1 MSGLPQPQST
11 ATVAAGRVQL
21 HSLGDGLNGYYHPLD
36 YFSRTFRITSF
47 HTTAI
52 STIKPR
58 NVVQEIL
65 PAASI
70 SPRKIIVV
78 IIVIPIVN
86 IIIIII
92 IIIIFIVIT
101 NALLRKITSAQRPR
115 RYGKNIISFS
125 VAQFTPFST

>member
-1 MSGLPQPQST
+1 L
-11 ATVAAGRVQL
+11 L
-21 HSLGDGLNGYYHPLD
+21 Y
-36 YFSRTFRITSF
+36 
-47 HTTAI
+47 
-52 STIKPR
+52 
-58 NVVQEIL
+58 EIL

-78 IIVIPIVN
+78 IIVIPIAY